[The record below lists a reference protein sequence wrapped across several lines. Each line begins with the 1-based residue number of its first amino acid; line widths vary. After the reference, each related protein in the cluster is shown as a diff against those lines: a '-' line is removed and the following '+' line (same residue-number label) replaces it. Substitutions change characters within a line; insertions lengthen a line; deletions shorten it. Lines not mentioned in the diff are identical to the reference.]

1 MSCFDRCMSE
11 KIIQA
16 ARSVA
21 TVAKKFASTGERA
34 GKISPEVLAELTN
47 TDLLRMGMPASLG
60 GPEVDTVTSA
70 KAIIALAEGD
80 AAAAWYPTVSTA
92 NSLFTHYLAED
103 TAREIFDGTAPVGS
117 SGMPNGTGQF
127 VDGGLR
133 VDSGRWPWGSAGA
146 VAAWMG
152 IRMVVDGKMLLAF
165 VPATD
170 FTVENNWHALGM
182 QATASGD
189 FSVRPGTFIPDHRIL
204 DTTVLVP
211 RVETPLT
218 RFPATAYATFGFSA
232 VAIGN
237 AIGAIGELV
246 DLAASKTPL
255 SLPGKLVESSL
266 VQLDL
271 ARAEARL
278 YSAQAFF
285 LEALD
290 ELWVKAVAGE
300 VSSTQLRAR
309 ARLAMSHAVAEA
321 ASVIDMVYSL
331 GGGTVVFS
339 DNPLQK
345 RLRDAHVI
353 TQQVQVSSRIY
364 PLYGKMRLGL
374 ELEPSAWQLA
384 I

>member
-1 MSCFDRCMSE
+1 MSE
-11 KIIQA
+11 KIIQT

-21 TVAKKFASTGERA
+21 AVAKKFARAGERA
-34 GKISPEVLAELTN
+34 GKISPEVLAELAN

-60 GPEVDTVTSA
+60 GPEVDPMASA

-80 AAAAWYPTVSTA
+80 AAAAWYSWLSSA
-92 NSLFTHYLAED
+92 NSLLTHYLAED
-103 TAREIFDGTAPVGS
+103 TAREIFDGTAPVGA

-152 IRMVVDGKMLLAF
+152 IGMAVDGKMLLAF

-170 FTVENNWHALGM
+170 FTVEDNWHAHGM

-189 FSVRPGTFIPDHRIL
+189 FSVHPSTFVPEHRIL
-204 DTTVLVP
+204 DIAALVP

-218 RFPATAYATFGFSA
+218 RLPVNAYATFGISA

-255 SLPGKLVESSL
+255 GSPGKLAESSL

-278 YSAQAFF
+278 CSARAFF

-290 ELWVKAVAGE
+290 ELWANAVAGE

-309 ARLAMSHAVAEA
+309 ARLAMSHAAAEA

-331 GGGTVVFS
+331 GGSTVVFS

-364 PLYGKMRLGL
+364 PLYGKIRLGL
-374 ELEPSAWQLA
+374 AVETSGWLA